1 MNERK
6 RQLIT
11 IENTRFIW
19 RTNFSGDPERDTF
32 GSEARK
38 ADVVI
43 PSYEQAMELIHQGFN
58 VKNTKPRPGE
68 EEGFEPTYFVT
79 VNVNYDTNWPPKIYL
94 VSGKSDPVLLDAD
107 SIDILDKIY
116 VLGVDVVLN
125 PYRNQR
131 TGKSSLYVRT
141 MYVKQDVEDDPF
153 AHRYMRGSED
163 M

>member
-1 MNERK
+1 MREK
-6 RQLIT
+6 KLIS

-38 ADVVI
+38 ANVVI
-43 PSYEQAMELIHQGFN
+43 PTEEQAMELIEQGFN
-58 VKNTKPRPGE
+58 VKQTRPKPGE
-68 EEGFEPTYFVT
+68 EEGFVPTYFVA
-79 VNVNYDTNWPPKIYL
+79 VNVNYDTNWPPKIWL
-94 VSGKSDPVLLDAD
+94 VSGKSEKTLLDAD

-116 VLGVDVVLN
+116 VLNVDVVLN
-125 PYRNQR
+125 PYCNQR

-141 MYVKQDVEDDPF
+141 MYVTQDIEDDPF
-153 AHRYMRGSED
+153 AARYARGSED